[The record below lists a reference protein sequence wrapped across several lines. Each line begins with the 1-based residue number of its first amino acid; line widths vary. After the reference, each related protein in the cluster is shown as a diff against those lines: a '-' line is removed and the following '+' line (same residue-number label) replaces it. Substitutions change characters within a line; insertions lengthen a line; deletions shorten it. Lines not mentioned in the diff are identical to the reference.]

1 MTKNRKGFTLIEL
14 LVVIAIIGILVG
26 LLLPA
31 VQKAREAANRSQ
43 CANNLKQMG
52 LALHEFNDAFKNFPG
67 SGEGTDLTHL
77 TSDGFPMTVFG
88 QDALGENPNVASA
101 GGPFNS
107 PADCYS
113 SLAWILP
120 YMDYEEISNQI
131 DYRTYYNNPTFN
143 GVNNNNRVAGQTV
156 IPTFL
161 CPSNPLRPKS
171 GLDQWGFGY
180 TDYGATAYTDID
192 PNYGGTYATP
202 MRNKATRMRG
212 ALSKGRTAVGDIR
225 DGLSKSIAYA
235 EDAGRNEVFPG
246 AYPDPGV
253 QYLGLTDTTLVSS
266 TESGNGTST
275 TFTVN
280 IAGGTTRTVNGKFAA
295 GTPMRAFWRWIEP
308 DNGFGVSGGPN
319 QTVNPSSYTY
329 SGNNASLN
337 AQVAVTSQHAINN
350 NKYPFNGPG
359 GSQTS
364 VSAGST
370 DGSCSW
376 KDFTNCGPNDEIF
389 GNHGPGANVV
399 FMDGHVSFLAEDI
412 NPVTLRYLVTPNEGV
427 APGQADY

>member
-1 MTKNRKGFTLIEL
+1 MTKKFKGFTLIEL
-14 LVVIAIIGILVG
+14 LVVIAIIGVLVG

-52 LALHEFNDAFKNFPG
+52 LALHEFNLAFKAFPG

-88 QDALGENPNVASA
+88 QDVLGENPNVASA
-101 GGPFNS
+101 TGPFNNPS
-107 PADCYS
+107 DAYS
-113 SLAWILP
+113 SFAWLLP
-120 YMDYEEISNQI
+120 YMDYEEIANQI
-131 DYRTYYNNPTFN
+131 DYRTYYNNSIFN
-143 GVNNNNRVAGQTV
+143 GVSNNNKVAGQTV

-161 CPSNPLRPKS
+161 CPSSPLRPKS
-171 GLDQWGFGY
+171 GLDASGFGY

-192 PNYGGTYATP
+192 PAWGGTYATK
-202 MRNKATRMRG
+202 MRNKATRLRG
-212 ALSKGRTAVGDIR
+212 GLSRGRTAVGDVR
-225 DGLSKSIAYA
+225 DGLSKTIAYA

-246 AYPDPGV
+246 AYPDPAV
-253 QYLGLTDTTLVSS
+253 QYLSVSDPSLLNATEAGNTTY
-266 TESGNGTST
+266 TAI
-275 TFTVN
+275 TVN
-280 IAGGTTRTVNGKFAA
+280 IAGGTTRSVNGMFSA

-308 DNGFGVSGGPN
+308 DNGYGVSGPPN
-319 QTVNPSSYTY
+319 QPVNPSSYTY
-329 SGNNASLN
+329 SGNSTALN

-350 NKYPFNGPG
+350 NKFPFNGPG

-364 VSAGST
+364 VSAGTT

-376 KDFTNCGPNDEIF
+376 KDFTNCGPNDEMF
-389 GNHGPGANVV
+389 GNHGPGANAV

-412 NPVTLRYLVTPNEGV
+412 NPITLRYLVTAYEGV
-427 APGQADY
+427 VPGQADY